1 MNDADKAL
9 ATRLSQALGSS
20 YTLEGEIGRG
30 GMGVVFNARDE
41 RLKRQVAVKVLP
53 PDLAFREEIRL
64 RFVREAETA
73 ARLSHPH
80 IVPIHSVGESPDGLV
95 YFVMAY
101 VDGESLGAK
110 LKRRGRLPPDESRRI
125 MQETADALGAA
136 HSFGIIHRD
145 VKPDNILL
153 EGSRGRVVVTDF
165 GIAKALSSTTG
176 GATLTA
182 TGVAIGTP
190 HYMSPEQAA
199 GDREI
204 DGRSDIY
211 SLGVVAYQ
219 MLAGELP
226 FQAPTVPG
234 ILMKHITERAP
245 LITDRRPEV
254 PEDLA
259 ACVMRSLEK
268 DPEDRWPTA
277 DALRRALEAR
287 SATMHKPRRSSGP
300 SPSRGVRAPPL
311 PAQPPSRGR
320 GAGGAGGMGGAGAA
334 EGARGARGGWGTALD
349 QRAQRL
355 DRMRDRPTLAPSG
368 EPEIVRELRSR
379 FVTWASV
386 CGSLFIIDLATGNHT
401 PGWSLFVAAIWAG
414 TALVPRYIRLWHAGY
429 SWRDVF
435 ARPPAPDAIEARLA
449 AVGSRPVELP
459 RATTDEFGGHAEPI
473 QQARS
478 DRKAILRI
486 VDRLPKSERK
496 LLPDVVA
503 TADGLLNRAEELAR
517 TLHAMSGSVD
527 RGALTRLEE
536 KIQATKH
543 QGDSPER
550 DRQMGLLE
558 RQRQALT
565 DLLTRRQLV
574 ADQLESCVLA
584 MQNVRFDLLRLRSA
598 GVAAALDDLTRAT
611 QQARALSRDVDHV
624 IAAAGEVKD
633 LLREQTGA

>member
-9 ATRLSQALGSS
+9 ATRLTRALGTS

-64 RFVREAETA
+64 RFLREAETA

-80 IVPIHSVGESPDGLV
+80 IVPIHSVGEGPDGLV

-110 LKRRGRLPPDESRRI
+110 LKRRGRLPPDEARRI
-125 MQETADALGAA
+125 MLETADALGAA
-136 HSFGIIHRD
+136 HAFGIIHRD

-176 GATLTA
+176 STTLTA

-234 ILMKHITERAP
+234 ILMKQITERAP
-245 LITDRRPEV
+245 LVTDRRPEV

-300 SPSRGVRAPPL
+300 SPSRGVRAPAPL
-311 PAQPPSRGR
+311 APPPFRGR
-320 GAGGAGGMGGAGAA
+320 GVEGAGGAG
-334 EGARGARGGWGTALD
+334 ALD
-349 QRAQRL
+349 QRAQRA
-355 DRMRDRPTLAPSG
+355 RMRDRPRLAPSG

-386 CGSLFIIDLATGNHT
+386 CGSLFIIDVATGNHA
-401 PGWSLFVAAIWAG
+401 PSWSLFVAAIWGG

-449 AVGSRPVELP
+449 AVGSRPVDLP

-503 TADGLLNRAEELAR
+503 TADALLNRAEELAR

-527 RGALTRLEE
+527 RGALARLEE

-543 QGDSPER
+543 QGDSTER
-550 DRQMGLLE
+550 NRQVGLLE

-598 GVAAALDDLTRAT
+598 GVAVALDDLTRAT

-624 IAAAGEVKD
+624 IAAAGEIKAV
-633 LLREQTGA
+633 LGEQTGA

>member
-1 MNDADKAL
+1 MRAHFTRSSMNAADKAL

-53 PDLAFREEIRL
+53 PELAFREEIRL

-110 LKRRGRLPPDESRRI
+110 LKRRGRLPPDEARRI

-136 HSFGIIHRD
+136 HAFGIIHRD

-234 ILMKHITERAP
+234 ILMKHITERPP

-254 PEDLA
+254 PEDLG

-287 SATMHKPRRSSGP
+287 SATMYKPRRSSGP

-311 PAQPPSRGR
+311 PPPPPLRGR
-320 GAGGAGGMGGAGAA
+320 PDVLA
-334 EGARGARGGWGTALD
+334 
-349 QRAQRL
+349 QRARRV
-355 DRMRDRPTLAPSG
+355 DRMSDRPTLAPSG

-386 CGSLFIIDLATGNHT
+386 CGSLFIIDVATGNHT
-401 PGWSLFVAAIWAG
+401 PGWSLFVAAVWGG

-435 ARPPAPDAIEARLA
+435 ARPPAPDAMEARLA
-449 AVGSRPVELP
+449 AVGSRPVDLP
-459 RATTDEFGGHAEPI
+459 HATTDEFGGHAEPI

-496 LLPDVVA
+496 MLPDVVA
-503 TADGLLNRAEELAR
+503 TADALLNRAEELAR
-517 TLHAMSGSVD
+517 TLHAMSGTVD
-527 RGALTRLEE
+527 RGALARLEE

-543 QGDSPER
+543 QGDPGLTRRPREGGSTER
-550 DRQMGLLE
+550 DRQVGLLE

-584 MQNVRFDLLRLRSA
+584 MQNVRFDQLRLRSA

-611 QQARALSRDVDHV
+611 QQARALSRDVDHA
-624 IAAAGEVKD
+624 IAAAGEIKNV
-633 LLREQTGA
+633 LGEQTGA

>member
-1 MNDADKAL
+1 MNNADKSL
-9 ATRLSQALGSS
+9 ASRLSQALGSS

-30 GMGVVFNARDE
+30 GMGVVFSARDE
-41 RLKRQVAVKVLP
+41 RLKRQVAIKVLP
-53 PDLAFREEIRL
+53 PELAFREEIRL
-64 RFVREAETA
+64 RFLREAETA

-80 IVPIHSVGESPDGLV
+80 IVPIHSVGEGPDGLV
-95 YFVMAY
+95 YFVMAF

-110 LKRRGRLPPDESRRI
+110 LKRRGRLPPDEARRV

-136 HSFGIIHRD
+136 HALGIIHRD

-153 EGSRGRVVVTDF
+153 EGSRGRVVVTDY

-211 SLGVVAYQ
+211 SLGVVGYQ
-219 MLAGELP
+219 MLTGELP

-245 LITDRRPEV
+245 LVTDRRPEV
-254 PEDLA
+254 PEDLE

-287 SATMHKPRRSSGP
+287 SATLHRPRRSSDPSRSRSGRPPPGP
-300 SPSRGVRAPPL
+300 SRPAPAFAPRPVPVSGRPSDRRARRVEQL
-311 PAQPPSRGR
+311 R
-320 GAGGAGGMGGAGAA
+320 
-334 EGARGARGGWGTALD
+334 
-349 QRAQRL
+349 
-355 DRMRDRPTLAPSG
+355 RDRPVLSPGG

-386 CGSLFIIDLATGNHT
+386 CGSLFVIDVATGNHA
-401 PGWSLFVAAIWAG
+401 PSWSIFVAAIWGG
-414 TALVPRYIRLWHAGY
+414 TQLVPRYVRLWHAGY

-435 ARPPAPDAIEARLA
+435 ARPPAPDAVEARLA
-449 AVGSRPVELP
+449 AAGSRPVELP

-486 VDRLPKSERK
+486 VDRLPKSERN

-503 TADGLLNRAEELAR
+503 TADALLHRAEELGR

-527 RGALTRLEE
+527 RGALARLEE
-536 KIQATKH
+536 KIAATKR
-543 QGDSPER
+543 QSDSTER
-550 DRQMGLLE
+550 DRQIGLLE
-558 RQRQALT
+558 RQRQTLT
-565 DLLTRRQLV
+565 DLLTRGQLV

-611 QQARALSRDVDHV
+611 QQARALSRDVDHA
-624 IAAAGEVKD
+624 IAAAGEVKAA
-633 LLREQTGA
+633 LGEQRGA

>member
-1 MNDADKAL
+1 MNAADTAL
-9 ATRLSQALGSS
+9 AARLTQALGSG
-20 YTLEGEIGRG
+20 YKLDGEIGRG
-30 GMGVVFNARDE
+30 GMGVVFSARDE
-41 RLKRQVAVKVLP
+41 RLKRGVAVKVLP
-53 PDLAFREEIRL
+53 PELAFREEIRL
-64 RFVREAETA
+64 RFLREAETA

-80 IVPIHSVGESPDGLV
+80 IVPIHSVGEGPDGLV
-95 YFVMAY
+95 YFVMAF

-110 LKRRGRLPPDESRRI
+110 LKRRGRLPPDEARRI

-136 HSFGIIHRD
+136 HALGIIHRD

-219 MLAGELP
+219 MLVGELP

-234 ILMKHITERAP
+234 ILMKHITEQAP
-245 LITDRRPEV
+245 LITDKRPDV

-287 SATMHKPRRSSGP
+287 SATLYKPRRSSA
-300 SPSRGVRAPPL
+300 RPPL
-311 PAQPPSRGR
+311 PSRAARPAGPPASAAQARRELARNLPPL
-320 GAGGAGGMGGAGAA
+320 
-334 EGARGARGGWGTALD
+334 E
-349 QRAQRL
+349 
-355 DRMRDRPTLAPSG
+355 RPRPLPVLAPSG
-368 EPEIVRELRSR
+368 EPQIVRELRSR

-386 CGSLFIIDLATGNHT
+386 CGSLFVID
-401 PGWSLFVAAIWAG
+401 VAANHRPGFSLVVAAVWAG
-414 TALVPRYIRLWHAGY
+414 WKLVPRYVRLWHAGY
-429 SWRDVF
+429 SWRDVL

-449 AVGSRPVELP
+449 AAGSRPVDLP
-459 RATTDEFGGHAEPI
+459 PATTDEFGREAEPV
-473 QQARS
+473 QRARS

-496 LLPDVVA
+496 LLPDIVA
-503 TADGLLNRAEELAR
+503 TADGLLGRAEELAR

-527 RGALTRLEE
+527 ERALARLDE
-536 KIQATKH
+536 KMEATKR
-543 QGDSPER
+543 QPDGAER
-550 DRQMGLLE
+550 QRQIGLLT

-574 ADQLESCVLA
+574 ADQLESCILA

-598 GVAAALDDLTRAT
+598 GVAVVLDDLTRAT

-624 IAAAGEVKD
+624 IAAAGEIKEA
-633 LLREQTGA
+633 LGERPGA

>member
-1 MNDADKAL
+1 MNEADKAL
-9 ATRLSQALGSS
+9 AARLAQALGSA

-41 RLKRQVAVKVLP
+41 RLKRRVAVKVLP
-53 PDLAFREEIRL
+53 PELAFREEIRL

-80 IVPIHSVGESPDGLV
+80 IVPIHSVGEGPDGLV

-110 LKRRGRLPPDESRRI
+110 LKRRGRLPPDEARRI
-125 MQETADALGAA
+125 MLETADALGAA
-136 HSFGIIHRD
+136 HALGIIHRD

-176 GATLTA
+176 SATLTA

-211 SLGVVAYQ
+211 SLGVVAFQ
-219 MLAGELP
+219 TLAGELP

-234 ILMKHITERAP
+234 ILVKQITERAP
-245 LITDRRPEV
+245 LVTDKRPDV

-287 SATMHKPRRSSGP
+287 SATMYQPRRP
-300 SPSRGVRAPPL
+300 SLSRAGRPRPP
-311 PAQPPSRGR
+311 AAREPPPGR
-320 GAGGAGGMGGAGAA
+320 QTGSDGAA
-334 EGARGARGGWGTALD
+334 R
-349 QRAQRL
+349 RL
-355 DRMRDRPTLAPSG
+355 ERMRERPQLAPSG
-368 EPEIVRELRSR
+368 EPEIVRELRSQL
-379 FVTWASV
+379 VTWASV
-386 CGSLFIIDLATGNHT
+386 CGSLFMINVATGPHR
-401 PGWSLFVAAIWAG
+401 PSWSLFVAGVWAG
-414 TALVPRYIRLWHAGY
+414 TVLLPRVVRLWHAGY
-429 SWRDVF
+429 SWRDVL
-435 ARPPAPDAIEARLA
+435 ARPPAPDAIGARLA
-449 AVGSRPVELP
+449 AGGRRPVELP
-459 RATTDEFGGHAEPI
+459 RATTDEFGHETESI

-496 LLPDVVA
+496 LLPDIVV
-503 TADGLLNRAEELAR
+503 TADALLNRAEELAR
-517 TLHAMSGSVD
+517 MLQAMSRSVD
-527 RGALTRLEE
+527 QGALRRLEE
-536 KIQATKH
+536 KI
-543 QGDSPER
+543 
-550 DRQMGLLE
+550 
-558 RQRQALT
+558 
-565 DLLTRRQLV
+565 
-574 ADQLESCVLA
+574 
-584 MQNVRFDLLRLRSA
+584 
-598 GVAAALDDLTRAT
+598 
-611 QQARALSRDVDHV
+611 
-624 IAAAGEVKD
+624 
-633 LLREQTGA
+633 

>member
-1 MNDADKAL
+1 MNEGDKAL
-9 ATRLSQALGSS
+9 AARLTQALGSA
-20 YTLEGEIGRG
+20 YTVEGEIGRG

-41 RLKRQVAVKVLP
+41 RLKRRVAVKVLP
-53 PDLAFREEIRL
+53 PELAFREEIRL
-64 RFVREAETA
+64 RFLREAETA

-80 IVPIHSVGESPDGLV
+80 IVPIHSVGEGPDGLV

-110 LKRRGRLPPDESRRI
+110 LKRRGRLPPDEARRI
-125 MQETADALGAA
+125 MLETADALGAA
-136 HSFGIIHRD
+136 HALGIIHRD

-165 GIAKALSSTTG
+165 GIAKALSSSTG
-176 GATLTA
+176 SATLTA

-219 MLAGELP
+219 TLAGELP

-234 ILMKHITERAP
+234 ILMKQITERAP
-245 LITDRRPEV
+245 ILTDKRPEV

-259 ACVMRSLEK
+259 ACVQRSLEK
-268 DPEDRWPTA
+268 DPDDRWPTA

-287 SATMHKPRRSSGP
+287 SATMYQPRRP
-300 SPSRGVRAPPL
+300 SPARAGRPL
-311 PAQPPSRGR
+311 PPAAREPVPGR
-320 GAGGAGGMGGAGAA
+320 HAPAERAA
-334 EGARGARGGWGTALD
+334 R
-349 QRAQRL
+349 RL
-355 DRMRDRPTLAPSG
+355 DRVQERPQLAPSG

-386 CGSLFIIDLATGNHT
+386 CGSLLMINVATGPHR
-401 PGWSLFVAAIWAG
+401 PSWSIFVAAIWAG
-414 TALVPRYIRLWHAGY
+414 TVLVPRVVRLWHAGY
-429 SWRDVF
+429 SWRDVL
-435 ARPPAPDAIEARLA
+435 ARPPAPDTIEARLA
-449 AVGSRPVELP
+449 AAGRRPVELP
-459 RATTDEFGGHAEPI
+459 RATTDEFGHEAESI

-496 LLPDVVA
+496 LLPDIVA
-503 TADGLLNRAEELAR
+503 TADALLNRAEELAR
-517 TLHAMSGSVD
+517 TLQAMSGSVD
-527 RGALTRLEE
+527 QGALRRLEE
-536 KIQATKH
+536 KIEATRR
-543 QGDSPER
+543 QPEGVER
-550 DRQMGLLE
+550 DRQVGLLN
-558 RQRQALT
+558 RQRQTLT

-598 GVAAALDDLTRAT
+598 GVAVALDDLTRAT

-624 IAAAGEVKD
+624 IAAAGEIKQA
-633 LLREQTGA
+633 LREQPGA

>member
-9 ATRLSQALGSS
+9 VTRLSQALGSS

-53 PDLAFREEIRL
+53 PELAFREEIRL

-80 IVPIHSVGESPDGLV
+80 IVPIYSVGESPDGLV

-136 HSFGIIHRD
+136 HAFGIIHRD

-245 LITDRRPEV
+245 LVTDRRPEV
-254 PEDLA
+254 PDDLA

-287 SATMHKPRRSSGP
+287 SATMHRPRRSSAP
-300 SPSRGVRAPPL
+300 SPSRGVRAPAPL
-311 PAQPPSRGR
+311 APPPLRGR
-320 GAGGAGGMGGAGAA
+320 GAGGAGGAGAA
-334 EGARGARGGWGTALD
+334 GRALD
-349 QRAQRL
+349 QRAQRV
-355 DRMRDRPTLAPSG
+355 DRMRDRPRLAPSG

-386 CGSLFIIDLATGNHT
+386 CGSLFIIDVATGNHT
-401 PGWSLFVAAIWAG
+401 PGWSLFVAAIWGG

-449 AVGSRPVELP
+449 AVGSRPVDLP

-503 TADGLLNRAEELAR
+503 TADALLNRAEELAR

-527 RGALTRLEE
+527 RGALARLEE

-543 QGDSPER
+543 QADTTER
-550 DRQMGLLE
+550 NRQAGLLE

-598 GVAAALDDLTRAT
+598 GVAVALDDLTRAT

-624 IAAAGEVKD
+624 IAAAGEIKAA
-633 LLREQTGA
+633 LGEQTGV